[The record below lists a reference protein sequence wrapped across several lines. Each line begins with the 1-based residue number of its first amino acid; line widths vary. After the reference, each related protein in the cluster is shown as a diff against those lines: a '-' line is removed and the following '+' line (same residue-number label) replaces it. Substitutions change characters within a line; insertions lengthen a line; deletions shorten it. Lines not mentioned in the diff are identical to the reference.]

1 MQTLGDIF
9 SAVQSGFTVITDV
22 GYCDPLPPICR
33 ACNRPYEP
41 QVQKFTKWQ
50 QDLYKDRDPADIPK
64 ESVRHVQACFCMSAS
79 RPSGCGGYKD
89 LTAPG
94 IPELMESLREANNT
108 LALNSIPC
116 TCERTRAEEE
126 DRLWKD
132 SGLDPTKDRKTFSN
146 LETRKSEVLANVFD
160 KALSFVSKP
169 VPPIW
174 TLVGPT
180 GTGKSHIMEAMV
192 RLALQRSIK
201 ARYVTVASLLN
212 QLRATNASSS
222 ERTLHS
228 AMEWYKSIR
237 FLALDDL
244 GMGGTTDFGQQ
255 ALTDIVEY
263 RIQHELATVISSNL
277 FREDVAPLYGERLA
291 DRLYPENRNSHDAQ
305 LTILAH
311 RQGEEPLE
319 SYR

>member
-1 MQTLGDIF
+1 MQSLRDIF
-9 SAVQSGFTVITDV
+9 FAVQGGFMVVTDV
-22 GYCDPLPPICR
+22 GYCDPLPPICI

-50 QDLYKDRDPADIPK
+50 QDLYKDRDPADVPK
-64 ESVRHVQACFCMSAS
+64 EPVRHVQACFCVSAS
-79 RPSGCGGYKD
+79 RQSGCGGYKD

-94 IPELMESLREANNT
+94 IPELMESLREANNN
-108 LALNSIPC
+108 LLLRSIRC
-116 TCERTRAEEE
+116 QCERNRAEEE

-132 SGLDPTKDRKTFSN
+132 TGLDPYKDRKTFSN
-146 LETRKSEVLANVFD
+146 LETRGSEVLANVFD
-160 KALSFVSKP
+160 KALKFVSSP
-169 VPPIW
+169 IPPIW

-192 RLALQRSIK
+192 RLALQRGIRS
-201 ARYVTVASLLN
+201 RYVTVASLLN

-222 ERTLHS
+222 ELTLHS
-228 AMEWYKSIR
+228 AMEWYKSIK
-237 FLALDDL
+237 FLAVDDW
-244 GMGGTTDFGQQ
+244 GTGGTTDFGQQ
-255 ALTDIVEY
+255 TLTDIVEY

-277 FREDVAPLYGERLA
+277 FREDIAPLFGERLA
-291 DRLYPENRNSHDAQ
+291 DRLYPENRDSHDAQ

-311 RQGEEPLE
+311 KQGEEPLK